1 MPFSF
6 LFHSSTLLS
15 ASQQEVQALMM
26 RAQQEAMVQV
36 RGVLF
41 FPLACSPKRASFTQ
55 EAIFKLTELA
65 FDKCVTRPG
74 SAMSSSEKSC
84 IEQMTERYLDTSKF
98 VLARFQNQ
106 AQQAQGG
113 GFS

>member
-1 MPFSF
+1 M
-6 LFHSSTLLS
+6 LLCF
-15 ASQQEVQALMM
+15 AV
-26 RAQQEAMVQV
+26 
-36 RGVLF
+36 
-41 FPLACSPKRASFTQ
+41 PCSRASDLPLLGSQ

-65 FDKCVTRPG
+65 FDKCITRP
-74 SAMSSSEKSC
+74 SSSMSSSEKSC

-113 GFS
+113 GGFS